1 MPKNPQY
8 SQKRQKNPGT
18 DVRGYMW
25 QPVGC
30 VSTYVY
36 SHVPTYA
43 LLSSPSPGPLGIE
56 AENFNICKEFGP
68 IARG

>member
-1 MPKNPQY
+1 
-8 SQKRQKNPGT
+8 
-18 DVRGYMW
+18 MW

-56 AENFNICKEFGP
+56 AENFNICEEFGP
-68 IARG
+68 IAKG